1 MSAETDTQVQSKELE
16 VHRQWAKRVADV
28 CTRAAAGDLE
38 ARLLGCQEEGDLGR
52 MVQGINN
59 LLDLTDAFVR
69 ESKAALAAAGDGRF
83 YRRVLLRGM
92 RGTFKSTSRN
102 INEATDQMHRQAE
115 QLKEAERR
123 RHELADQLESRV
135 KDVSSRVSTSAGEL
149 RLTAEALAG
158 SASKT
163 TTLGSEV
170 ALVSSETADGVQ
182 TLASATEQ
190 LNAEVGEV
198 EKRTRDSS
206 ATADEAVETVTAT
219 KDAMA
224 ELNEASQ
231 RVGRVV
237 KLISQI
243 AGQTN
248 LLALNATIEAARSG
262 EAGKG
267 FAVVA
272 SEVKNLAR
280 QTSEA
285 TEEITAEIK
294 AIQTKTEQVDD
305 SVATIAST
313 IGRISESA
321 RSIADSVDQ
330 QRAAT
335 LEISRT
341 GQQAAAGAS
350 KTSEAISAVNQE
362 AQEAHRNANQLLQSA
377 DLLAADSETLEN
389 AVDAF
394 AAEIRGGGA

>member
-1 MSAETDTQVQSKELE
+1 MNDEAAPSRDQAILE
-16 VHRQWAKRVADV
+16 IHQHWAGRIADI
-28 CTRAAAGDLE
+28 CDRAAAGDLE
-38 ARLLGCQEEGDLGR
+38 ARLLGCREQGDLGR
-52 MVQGINN
+52 MVRGINHM
-59 LLDLTDAFVR
+59 LDLTDAFVR
-69 ESKAALAAAGDGRF
+69 EAKAALAAAGDGRF
-83 YRRVLLRGM
+83 YRRVLLKGM
-92 RGTFKSTSRN
+92 RGSFKTASEK
-102 INEATDQMHRQAE
+102 INEASDQMHSQAE
-115 QLKEAERR
+115 RLEQAKQRR
-123 RHELADQLESRV
+123 LELADQLESRV
-135 KDVSSRVSTSAGEL
+135 KDVSSRVSSSAGEL
-149 RLTAEALAG
+149 RLTAEALAD

-163 TTLGSEV
+163 NNLGSEV

-206 ATADEAVETVTAT
+206 STAEQAVELVTEA
-219 KDAMA
+219 KNAMT
-224 ELNEASQ
+224 ELNDASQ

-272 SEVKNLAR
+272 SEVKALAR
-280 QTSEA
+280 QTADA
-285 TEEITAEIK
+285 TEEITSEIQ
-294 AIQTKTEQVDD
+294 AIQTKTEQVDT
-305 SVATIAST
+305 SVATISST
-313 IGRISESA
+313 IERISEAA

-341 GQQAAAGAS
+341 GQQASEGAT
-350 KTSEAISAVNQE
+350 KTSDAIAEVNREAEE
-362 AQEAHRNANQLLQSA
+362 AQRNAGMLLQSA
-377 DLLAADSETLEN
+377 DMLAGDSETLEK
-389 AVDAF
+389 AVDDF
-394 AAEIRGGGA
+394 AAEIRR